1 MPDPTGTGAEER
13 RWTLFE
19 CKNNAAW
26 NRDNPEWAARDPA
39 PALVTM
45 RCGEAA
51 QNVACDCEPVEMAPA
66 SDLAALQERLDRQGY
81 HGFSCQDEFQAWL
94 DAGSPAQWEWTNPL
108 QERLEEERL
117 SPEEARAVLAVCE
130 IIESREGEPIP
141 WPPSMASALAKLTRL
156 SQSVEGR

>member
-1 MPDPTGTGAEER
+1 MPEPTGTGAEEPPSSWKAVAAKHR
-13 RWTLFE
+13 RRAE
-19 CKNNAAW
+19 KA
-26 NRDNPEWAARDPA
+26 E
-39 PALVTM
+39 
-45 RCGEAA
+45 
-51 QNVACDCEPVEMAPA
+51 
-66 SDLAALQERLDRQGY
+66 SDSAALQERLDRQGY